1 MKKTLILFLCFS
13 LTSCFEITER
23 IKHFSDQSGTYSL
36 VVDFSKSWFKTKSAI
51 WLEEVDGVSIPSE
64 EEIKNK
70 LANFRSTASKIEGIS
85 SISTKYD
92 FENYIFVIKFS
103 YQNITALNAVL
114 NSMDKQGTLT
124 HFSNSKVGVFE
135 RNATYPLPKNL
146 LKNDDKKADLEE
158 ANITAIYSFEKEIIK
173 VNNPNSK
180 LSKNKKTVF
189 LKQNVYNVLRSN
201 SIMNNTIY
209 F

>member
-1 MKKTLILFLCFS
+1 MKKILILFLCFF

-51 WLEEVDGVSIPSE
+51 WLEEVDGVSIPNE
-64 EEIKNK
+64 DDIKNK
-70 LANFRSTASKIEGIS
+70 LADFRLNASKIEGIS
-85 SISTKYD
+85 AISTKYD
-92 FENYIFVIKFS
+92 FENYIFVLKFT
-103 YQNITALNAVL
+103 YKNITALNAVL
-114 NSMDKQGTLT
+114 NSMDKNNNLI
-124 HFSNSKVGVFE
+124 HFTNVNGNFE
-135 RNATYPLPKNL
+135 RVASYPIPK
-146 LKNDDKKADLEE
+146 KIIEKEDKKEDLLN

>member
-1 MKKTLILFLCFS
+1 MKKILILFLCFF

-51 WLEEVDGVSIPSE
+51 WLEEVDGVSIPNE
-64 EEIKNK
+64 DDIKNK
-70 LANFRSTASKIEGIS
+70 LADFRLNASKIEGIS

-92 FENYIFVIKFS
+92 FENYIFVLKFT
-103 YQNITALNAVL
+103 YKNITALNAVL
-114 NSMDKQGTLT
+114 NSMDKNNNLI
-124 HFSNSKVGVFE
+124 HFTNVNGNFE
-135 RNATYPLPKNL
+135 RVASYPIPK
-146 LKNDDKKADLEE
+146 KIIEKEDKKEDLLN

>member
-1 MKKTLILFLCFS
+1 MKKVLILFLCFFF
-13 LTSCFEITER
+13 TSCFEITER
-23 IKHFSDQSGTYSL
+23 IKHSSDQSGNYSL

-51 WLEEVDGVSIPSE
+51 WLEEVDGVSIPNE
-64 EEIKNK
+64 DDIKGK
-70 LANFRSTASKIEGIS
+70 LTDFRSKASKIDGITG
-85 SISTKYD
+85 ISTKYD
-92 FENYIFVIKFS
+92 FENYIFSIKFS

-114 NSMDKQGTLT
+114 NSMDKQGSLT
-124 HFSNSKVGVFE
+124 HFSSSKDNVFE
-135 RNATYPLPKNL
+135 RSANYPLPKNL
-146 LKNDDKKADLEE
+146 LKNDDKKADLEN
-158 ANITAIYSFEKEIIK
+158 ANITSIYSFEKEIIK